1 MLRRFQKCSKTGG
14 PDGQLCSADT
24 VRFCLLLTVFL
35 LLNVFLYNF
44 INTYKFACFIEPLL
58 AYEWLEKCQP
68 FTGTPWALWP
78 RCEKSNGGGAV
89 AAVQRF
95 YDEGFMV

>member
-58 AYEWLEKCQP
+58 AYEWLENVSLLQEGYGP
-68 FTGTPWALWP
+68 GGPGVN
-78 RCEKSNGGGAV
+78 KSNGGGAV